1 MIDEV
6 LLDREI
12 LSQLDRYE
20 VDWDEDVPDLDTE
33 WAVEELSHETLA
45 LLS

>member
-6 LLDREI
+6 MLDREI

-20 VDWDEDVPDLDTE
+20 VDWDIVELDENLYVPR
-33 WAVEELSHETLA
+33 EELSQEVLE